1 MLFAIVIFPVTP
13 DLLFPSLA
21 VIFTGPSTLLY
32 VSLNTSTP
40 SVNLT
45 EVIPRVPVPFVV
57 KATTGELLTI
67 LFPESLAVIVIV
79 NPFIS
84 TTAGAVTVYDAI
96 TDVVVIA
103 VAPTILPDT
112 AVIVVEPAEL
122 GVTSNAE
129 NLPSTSLMQDVLSK
143 VPPLDAIVIVCPLTP
158 FASISFI
165 VPSIITACPAT
176 QVAGDNIMLILLDII
191 VVDIFKLPVP
201 DIVTFEA
208 ETALIVRFIGLVELT
223 GPPFISHAFI
233 FMLNG

>member
-57 KATTGELLTI
+57 KATT
-67 LFPESLAVIVIV
+67 
-79 NPFIS
+79 
-84 TTAGAVTVYDAI
+84 GAVTVYDAI